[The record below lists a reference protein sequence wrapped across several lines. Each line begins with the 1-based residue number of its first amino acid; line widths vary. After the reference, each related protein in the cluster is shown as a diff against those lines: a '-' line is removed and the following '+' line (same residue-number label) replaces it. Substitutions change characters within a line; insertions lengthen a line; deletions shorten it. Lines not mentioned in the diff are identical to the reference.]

1 MCHYF
6 KKALSMHQG
15 SGSEQD
21 QDQDSEINENDYGWI
36 KTFDEEDK
44 CYSDFYA
51 ENLTFIQLRMIYVN
65 KYGEINKLKTEKHI
79 LTEPNCLTRNEIL
92 RIIKHNCIE
101 NEVKYSILSIL
112 KYNIT
117 LSPVNLK
124 SFLKST
130 DKYIGTKFLT
140 LVRNIDAIHFEQT
153 ITMLQDLNELLIFFY
168 IKPDA
173 SDSMN
178 HSNSQSESHSQS
190 HNATKKIIFTH
201 ASSSSAHKKT
211 LKKQFKDNE

>member
-1 MCHYF
+1 MY
-6 KKALSMHQG
+6 
-15 SGSEQD
+15 EQE
-21 QDQDSEINENDYGWI
+21 QEQESEINENDYGWI
-36 KTFDEEDK
+36 KRFDEEDK

-65 KYGEINKLKTEKHI
+65 KSGEINKLKTEKHI
-79 LTEPNCLTRNEIL
+79 LIEPNCLTRNEIL

-101 NEVKYSILSIL
+101 NDVKYSILSIL

-124 SFLKST
+124 SFLKSN

-168 IKPDA
+168 IKPD
-173 SDSMN
+173 SKSESTN
-178 HSNSQSESHSQS
+178 QSQSQSQS
-190 HNATKKIIFTH
+190 HNVTKKIIFTP
-201 ASSSSAHKKT
+201 ALSSSAHKKT
-211 LKKQFKDNE
+211 LKKQFKENE

>member
-6 KKALSMHQG
+6 KKALSMNQE
-15 SGSEQD
+15 SEQGEED
-21 QDQDSEINENDYGWI
+21 QESEINENDYGWI

-65 KYGEINKLKTEKHI
+65 KCGEIHKLKTEKHI

-92 RIIKHNCIE
+92 RIIKHNCVE
-101 NEVKYSILSIL
+101 NDVKYSILSIL

-130 DKYIGTKFLT
+130 DKYIGAKFLT

-173 SDSMN
+173 TSQNASDSTN
-178 HSNSQSESHSQS
+178 HSNTHS
-190 HNATKKIIFTH
+190 HNVTKKIIFTH
-201 ASSSSAHKKT
+201 PLPSSAHKKT

>member
-1 MCHYF
+1 MY
-6 KKALSMHQG
+6 
-15 SGSEQD
+15 EQD
-21 QDQDSEINENDYGWI
+21 QEEEINENDYGWI

-65 KYGEINKLKTEKHI
+65 KCGEINKLKTEKHI
-79 LTEPNCLTRNEIL
+79 LIEPNCLTRNEIL

-101 NEVKYSILSIL
+101 NDVKYSVLSIL

-124 SFLKST
+124 SFLKSN

-173 SDSMN
+173 SDSSATAN
-178 HSNSQSESHSQS
+178 NSHTHSS
-190 HNATKKIIFTH
+190 HNVTKKIIFTP
-201 ASSSSAHKKT
+201 SLSSSAHKKT
-211 LKKQFKDNE
+211 LKKQFKENE